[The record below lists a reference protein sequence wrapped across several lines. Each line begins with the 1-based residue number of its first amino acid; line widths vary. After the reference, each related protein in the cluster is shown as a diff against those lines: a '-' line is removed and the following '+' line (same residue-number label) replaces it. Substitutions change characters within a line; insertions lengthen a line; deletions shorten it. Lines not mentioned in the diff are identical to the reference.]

1 MIEPLIEHGVKP
13 NFGIKDEEGL
23 MVTDVSLKPMRDEV
37 TRKGDNRAVEYS
49 RWEDPRLEGSIKGR
63 PRRNA
68 QGNASGL
75 GNIHPGVA
83 FDLANVADGA
93 NLHGFDITD
102 DNVTIIGNPSRD
114 SADGDGTTCDIPFTY
129 RPFIA
134 KPVLAA

>member
-1 MIEPLIEHGVKP
+1 MVEPIIEHGIKP

-23 MVTDVSLKPMRDEV
+23 MVTDVSLKPVRDEV

-49 RWEDPRLEGSIKGR
+49 RWEDPRLEGNIKGR

-68 QGNASGL
+68 QGNAFGL

-83 FDLANVADGA
+83 CDLANVADGA
-93 NLHGFDITD
+93 NLHGFDISE

-114 SADGDGTTCDIPFTY
+114 SSDGDGTTCDIPFIY

-134 KPVLAA
+134 KPALAA